1 MWREE
6 WVVMGRGRPR
16 PRPELPVTVE
26 PLKLTSLGFVHS
38 NTQTRVFVLNT
49 FFFFFKGESVR

>member
-38 NTQTRVFVLNT
+38 NTQKRVFVLNT
-49 FFFFFKGESVR
+49 FFFFLKERV